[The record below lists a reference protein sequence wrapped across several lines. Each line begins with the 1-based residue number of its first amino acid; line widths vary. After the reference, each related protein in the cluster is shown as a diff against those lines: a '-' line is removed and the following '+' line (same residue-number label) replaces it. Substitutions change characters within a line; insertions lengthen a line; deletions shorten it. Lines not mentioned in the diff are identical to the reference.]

1 MFAQLITQL
10 PNRAI
15 VATLP
20 SPGRIAAK
28 VNSVIA
34 ARVSRDL
41 RVVETSVLG
50 AGSWRGRLAADH
62 FHANDHGYAAI
73 AQTFEPT
80 VIDAAIERRPTPAAH
95 HARFLTAT

>member
-1 MFAQLITQL
+1 MPQLFAELITQL
-10 PNRAI
+10 PNRPI

-28 VNSVIA
+28 VNSVIDA

-50 AGSWRGRLAADH
+50 AGSRRGRLAADH
-62 FHANDHGYAAI
+62 FHPNDHGHAVI

-80 VIDAAIERRPTPAAH
+80 VIDAAIE
-95 HARFLTAT
+95 